1 MGWNFTTDL
10 YRILEHAVTRL
21 RTRHSRFNLF
31 DLDKDAPRTA
41 DKNAN
46 ILQQVDTLFI
56 ALPPA
61 FRELRPAT
69 GRVATD
75 IYGFQAANIQATL
88 ALLRMV
94 LFSLEE
100 DADLEKRCAVA
111 SDVLDTFHLVPR
123 EFQRAISTPLI
134 YHIAGIGNILGSV
147 MGGPLSERSYM
158 RVRSVLVS
166 MASLLESLEAFLRRR
181 AGAGR
186 SLTELVG
193 RIDVYMTERREA
205 GRVDAT
211 VGAVEG
217 MQMGGDVISEL
228 SPLFQ
233 LPDELLQEWNW
244 QSMLL
249 SDVPDSF
256 I

>member
-31 DLDKDAPRTA
+31 DHSSDTPRTA
-41 DKNAN
+41 EENAS
-46 ILQQVDTLFI
+46 ILRHVDTLFI
-56 ALPPA
+56 ALPAA

-69 GRVATD
+69 GRAETD

-134 YHIAGIGNILGSV
+134 YHIASIGKILGSV
-147 MGGPLSERSYM
+147 MGGPLSEKSYM

-181 AGAGR
+181 ADAGT
-186 SLTELVG
+186 SLTELVS
-193 RIDVYMTERREA
+193 RIDAYMAERRQA

-211 VGAVEG
+211 VEPVEG
-217 MQMGGDVISEL
+217 MQVGGDVISEF
-228 SPLFQ
+228 SPLFH
-233 LPDELLQEWNW
+233 LPEELLQEWNW
-244 QSMLL
+244 PSMLL
-249 SDVPDSF
+249 SDSQDTF